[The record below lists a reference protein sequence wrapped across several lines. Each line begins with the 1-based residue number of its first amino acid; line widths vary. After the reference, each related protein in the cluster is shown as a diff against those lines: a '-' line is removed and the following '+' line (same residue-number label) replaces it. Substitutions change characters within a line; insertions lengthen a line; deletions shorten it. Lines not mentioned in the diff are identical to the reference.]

1 MAYAKRTDAN
11 QTEIVETLRK
21 AGADVYILSMVGR
34 GIPDLMVCF
43 NGETILME
51 VKRDAKAKFTADQL
65 KFIANWKGGPLSRVD
80 SPESAL
86 VNFLSCYLFSLYKYS
101 MLAHDIFEC

>member
-11 QTEIVETLRK
+11 QAEIVKTLRQ
-21 AGADVYILSMVGR
+21 AGADVYDLSKVGK
-34 GIPDLMVCF
+34 GIPDLLVTF

-51 VKRDAKAKFTADQL
+51 VKMPKGKFTPDQL

-86 VNFLSCYLFSLYKYS
+86 RVIGLIEKKDYN
-101 MLAHDIFEC
+101 H

>member
-11 QTEIVETLRK
+11 QAKIVKTLRE
-21 AGADVYILSMVGR
+21 AGADVYDLSKVGK
-34 GIPDLMVCF
+34 GIPDLLVTF

-65 KFIANWKGGPLSRVD
+65 KFIAKWKGGPLSRVD

-86 VNFLSCYLFSLYKYS
+86 RVIGLIEKKDYN
-101 MLAHDIFEC
+101 H

>member
-11 QTEIVETLRK
+11 QAEIVKTLRQ
-21 AGADVYILSMVGR
+21 AGADVYDLSKVGK
-34 GIPDLMVCF
+34 GIPDLLVTF

-51 VKRDAKAKFTADQL
+51 VKQDAKAKFTAEQL

-86 VNFLSCYLFSLYKYS
+86 RVIGLIEKKDYN
-101 MLAHDIFEC
+101 H

>member
-11 QTEIVETLRK
+11 QAEIVKILRQ
-21 AGADVYILSMVGR
+21 AGADVYDLSKVGK
-34 GIPDLMVCF
+34 GIPDLLVTF

-51 VKRDAKAKFTADQL
+51 VKTNAKSRYTPDQL

-86 VNFLSCYLFSLYKYS
+86 RVIGLIEKKDYN
-101 MLAHDIFEC
+101 H

>member
-11 QTEIVETLRK
+11 QAEIVKTLRQ
-21 AGADVYILSMVGR
+21 AGADVYDLSKVGK
-34 GIPDLMVCF
+34 GIPDLLVTF

-51 VKRDAKAKFTADQL
+51 VKANAKSRYTPDQL

-86 VNFLSCYLFSLYKYS
+86 RVIGLIEKKDYN
-101 MLAHDIFEC
+101 H

>member
-11 QTEIVETLRK
+11 QAEIVKILRQ
-21 AGADVYILSMVGR
+21 AGADVYDLSKVGK
-34 GIPDLMVCF
+34 GIPDLLVTF

-51 VKRDAKAKFTADQL
+51 VKRDAKAKFTIEQL

-86 VNFLSCYLFSLYKYS
+86 RVIGLIEKKDYN
-101 MLAHDIFEC
+101 H

>member
-11 QTEIVETLRK
+11 QAEIVSK
-21 AGADVYILSMVGR
+21 VGK
-34 GIPDLMVCF
+34 GIPDLLVTF

-51 VKRDAKAKFTADQL
+51 VKRDAKAKFTAEQL

-86 VNFLSCYLFSLYKYS
+86 RVIGLIEKKDYN
-101 MLAHDIFEC
+101 H

>member
-11 QTEIVETLRK
+11 QAKIVKILRQ
-21 AGADVYILSMVGR
+21 AGADVYDLSKVGK
-34 GIPDLMVCF
+34 GIPDLLVTF

-51 VKRDAKAKFTADQL
+51 VKRDAKAKFTIEQL

-86 VNFLSCYLFSLYKYS
+86 RVIGLIEKKDYN
-101 MLAHDIFEC
+101 H

>member
-1 MAYAKRTDAN
+1 MAYARRTDTN

-34 GIPDLMVCF
+34 GLPDLLVTYG
-43 NGETILME
+43 GETILME
-51 VKRDAKAKFTADQL
+51 VKRDAKAKFTKDQL

-80 SPESAL
+80 SPEAAL
-86 VNFLSCYLFSLYKYS
+86 RAIGLLRVNAQS
-101 MLAHDIFEC
+101 

>member
-1 MAYAKRTDAN
+1 MAYARRTDAN
-11 QTEIVETLRK
+11 QAEIVKTLRE
-21 AGADVYILSMVGR
+21 AGADVYDLSKVGK
-34 GIPDLMVCF
+34 GIPDLLVTF

-65 KFIANWKGGPLSRVD
+65 KFIAKWKGGPLSRVD

-86 VNFLSCYLFSLYKYS
+86 RVIGLIPK
-101 MLAHDIFEC
+101 HDYNQ

>member
-1 MAYAKRTDAN
+1 MAYARRTDTN

-34 GIPDLMVCF
+34 GLPDLLVTYG
-43 NGETILME
+43 GETILME
-51 VKRDAKAKFTADQL
+51 IKRDAKAKFTKDQL

-80 SPESAL
+80 SPEAAL
-86 VNFLSCYLFSLYKYS
+86 RAIGLLRVSDQS
-101 MLAHDIFEC
+101 

>member
-11 QTEIVETLRK
+11 QAEIVKTLRQ
-21 AGADVYILSMVGR
+21 AGADVYDLSKVGK
-34 GIPDLMVCF
+34 GIPDLLVTF

-51 VKRDAKAKFTADQL
+51 VKRDAKAKFTAEQL

-80 SPESAL
+80 SIESAL
-86 VNFLSCYLFSLYKYS
+86 RVIGLIEKKDYN
-101 MLAHDIFEC
+101 H

>member
-1 MAYAKRTDAN
+1 MAYAKRIDAN

-51 VKRDAKAKFTADQL
+51 VKANAKSRFTPDQL

-80 SPESAL
+80 SPEAAL
-86 VNFLSCYLFSLYKYS
+86 RVIGLIP
-101 MLAHDIFEC
+101 AHQNDIM

>member
-51 VKRDAKAKFTADQL
+51 VKRDAKAKFTAEQL

-86 VNFLSCYLFSLYKYS
+86 RVIGLIEKKDYNQ
-101 MLAHDIFEC
+101 

>member
-1 MAYAKRTDAN
+1 MAFAKRTDAN
-11 QTEIVETLRK
+11 QAEIVKALRQ
-21 AGADVYILSMVGR
+21 AGADVYDLSKVGK
-34 GIPDLMVCF
+34 GIPDLLVTF

-51 VKRDAKAKFTADQL
+51 VKANAKSRYTPDQL

-86 VNFLSCYLFSLYKYS
+86 RVIGLIPKHEYN
-101 MLAHDIFEC
+101 I

>member
-11 QTEIVETLRK
+11 QAEIVKTLRQ
-21 AGADVYILSMVGR
+21 AGADVYDLSKVGK
-34 GIPDLMVCF
+34 GIPDLLVTF

-51 VKRDAKAKFTADQL
+51 VKRDAKAKFTAEQL
-65 KFIANWKGGPLSRVD
+65 KFIANWTGGPLSRVD

-86 VNFLSCYLFSLYKYS
+86 RVIGLIEKKDYN
-101 MLAHDIFEC
+101 H

>member
-1 MAYAKRTDAN
+1 MPYARKVDVN
-11 QTEIVETLRK
+11 QAEIVKTLRE

-51 VKRDAKAKFTADQL
+51 VKKNAKAKYTPDQL
-65 KFIANWKGGPLSRVD
+65 KFLANWKGGPLSRVD
-80 SPESAL
+80 SPEAAL
-86 VNFLSCYLFSLYKYS
+86 RAIGLVKKC
-101 MLAHDIFEC
+101 DV

>member
-11 QTEIVETLRK
+11 QAKIVKILRQ
-21 AGADVYILSMVGR
+21 AGADVYDLSKVGK
-34 GIPDLMVCF
+34 GIPDLLVTF

-51 VKRDAKAKFTADQL
+51 VKRDAKAKFTAEQL

-86 VNFLSCYLFSLYKYS
+86 RVIGLIEKKDYN
-101 MLAHDIFEC
+101 H

>member
-1 MAYAKRTDAN
+1 MAYARRTDAN
-11 QTEIVETLRK
+11 QAEIVKTLRD
-21 AGADVYILSMVGR
+21 AGADVYDLSKVGK
-34 GIPDLMVCF
+34 GIPDLLVTF

-51 VKRDAKAKFTADQL
+51 VKTNAKSRYTPDQL

-86 VNFLSCYLFSLYKYS
+86 RAIGLIRVSEQS
-101 MLAHDIFEC
+101 

>member
-1 MAYAKRTDAN
+1 
-11 QTEIVETLRK
+11 
-21 AGADVYILSMVGR
+21 VYDLSKVGK
-34 GIPDLMVCF
+34 GIPDLLVTF

-51 VKRDAKAKFTADQL
+51 VKRDAKAKFTAEQL

-86 VNFLSCYLFSLYKYS
+86 RVIGLIEKKDYN
-101 MLAHDIFEC
+101 H

>member
-11 QTEIVETLRK
+11 QAEIVKTLRQ
-21 AGADVYILSMVGR
+21 AGADVYDLSKVGK
-34 GIPDLMVCF
+34 GIPDLLVTF

-51 VKRDAKAKFTADQL
+51 VKRDAKAKFTAEQL
-65 KFIANWKGGPLSRVD
+65 KFISNWKGGPLSRVD

-86 VNFLSCYLFSLYKYS
+86 RVIGLIEKKDYN
-101 MLAHDIFEC
+101 H

>member
-1 MAYAKRTDAN
+1 MAFAKRTDAN
-11 QTEIVETLRK
+11 QAEIVKALRQ
-21 AGADVYILSMVGR
+21 AGADVYDLSKVGK
-34 GIPDLMVCF
+34 GIPDLLVTF

-51 VKRDAKAKFTADQL
+51 VKRDAKAKFTAEQL

-86 VNFLSCYLFSLYKYS
+86 RVIGLIPKHEYN
-101 MLAHDIFEC
+101 I

>member
-80 SPESAL
+80 SPEAAL
-86 VNFLSCYLFSLYKYS
+86 RAIGLVRIADQS
-101 MLAHDIFEC
+101 

>member
-11 QTEIVETLRK
+11 QAEIVKTLRQ
-21 AGADVYILSMVGR
+21 AGADVYDLSKVGK
-34 GIPDLMVCF
+34 GIPDLLVTF
-43 NGETILME
+43 YGETILME
-51 VKRDAKAKFTADQL
+51 VKRDAKAKFTAEQL

-86 VNFLSCYLFSLYKYS
+86 RVIGLIEKKDYN
-101 MLAHDIFEC
+101 H

>member
-1 MAYAKRTDAN
+1 MPYARKVDVN
-11 QTEIVETLRK
+11 QAEIVKTLRE

-51 VKRDAKAKFTADQL
+51 IKRDAKAKFTAEQL

-80 SPESAL
+80 SPEAAL
-86 VNFLSCYLFSLYKYS
+86 RAIGMIKVC
-101 MLAHDIFEC
+101 DV